1 MERLTLNKL
10 RRIWPRR
17 PTGKNREWK
26 IRGAGESF
34 RAQFLTVQR
43 ELKLILHGLQV
54 GRVLGRLGKAR
65 GTRSSRDSRQ
75 QSRRTDDA

>member
-10 RRIWPRR
+10 RRIGPRR
-17 PTGKNREWK
+17 PTGKNRQGM

-34 RAQFLTVQR
+34 RAQFLAAQR
-43 ELKLILHGLQV
+43 ELKLILHVQV

>member
-34 RAQFLTVQR
+34 RAQFLAAQR
-43 ELKLILHGLQV
+43 ELKLILHVQV

-65 GTRSSRDSRQ
+65 GTRSSRDSSQ
-75 QSRRTDDA
+75 QSRRPDDA

>member
-10 RRIWPRR
+10 RRIGPRR
-17 PTGKNREWK
+17 PTGKNRQGM

-43 ELKLILHGLQV
+43 ELKIILHGLQV

-65 GTRSSRDSRQ
+65 GTRSSRDSSQ
-75 QSRRTDDA
+75 QSRRPDDA